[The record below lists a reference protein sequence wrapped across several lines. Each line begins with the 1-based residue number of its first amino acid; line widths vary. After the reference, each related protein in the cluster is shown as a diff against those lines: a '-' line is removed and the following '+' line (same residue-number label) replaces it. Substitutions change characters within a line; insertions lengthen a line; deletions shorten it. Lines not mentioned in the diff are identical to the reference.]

1 MKNALLLALTFSIT
15 MVVGLGLHSD
25 PDDDVTL
32 IKHKLYKCS
41 SLDGNTVIIEGER
54 KRYIGECSFGGYF
67 VQGPAV
73 KM

>member
-1 MKNALLLALTFSIT
+1 MIDALLLALTFSIT
-15 MVVGLGLHSD
+15 MVVGLHSD

-67 VQGPAV
+67 VHGPAV